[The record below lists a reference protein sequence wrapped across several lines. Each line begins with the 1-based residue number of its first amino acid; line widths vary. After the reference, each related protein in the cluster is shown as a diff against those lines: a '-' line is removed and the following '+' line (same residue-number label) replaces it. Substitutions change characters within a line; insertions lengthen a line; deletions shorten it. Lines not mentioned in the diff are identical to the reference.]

1 VNGNFRGGVHG
12 ILEAVKFNRVG
23 LGAAIVLALALR
35 AGLSQAQIRAV
46 CGGNVLRL
54 LESALP

>member
-1 VNGNFRGGVHG
+1 MPFDVT
-12 ILEAVKFNRVG
+12 G
-23 LGAAIVLALALR
+23 LPVLVDALLR
-35 AGLSQAQIRAV
+35 AGLSEAQIRAV